1 LPRLGITVTDET
13 RADYVALWTESL
25 SMANVSEP
33 TWVLRHFHSPNLLWL
48 PERSGIARVGI
59 LDFQDA
65 LMGPAAY
72 DVASLLMD
80 ARVDIPADM
89 AITLLSRYVVGRVS
103 ADSKFSPDE
112 FARQYVTLG
121 AQRSSK
127 ILGIFARLAKRDGKR
142 QYLAHVPRVWGYLTR
157 ALSHPSL
164 AKLNQWYQENVPPPT
179 AENAPAEEQPLS
191 VS

>member
-1 LPRLGITVTDET
+1 
-13 RADYVALWTESL
+13 
-25 SMANVSEP
+25 
-33 TWVLRHFHSPNLLWL
+33 VLRDYHSPNLLWL
-48 PERSGIARVGI
+48 PSREGVAQVGI

-89 AITLLSRYVVGRVS
+89 AITLLSRYVVGRL
-103 ADSKFSPDE
+103 AANPKFSPDE

-142 QYLAHVPRVWGYLTR
+142 RYLAHLPRVWNYLTR

-164 AKLNQWYQENVPPPT
+164 AKLNQWYQENVPPPE
-179 AENAPAEEQPLS
+179 AEKAPAEQPLS

>member
-1 LPRLGITVTDET
+1 
-13 RADYVALWTESL
+13 
-25 SMANVSEP
+25 
-33 TWVLRHFHSPNLLWL
+33 
-48 PERSGIARVGI
+48 VGI

-65 LMGPAAY
+65 VMGPAAY

-89 AITLLSRYVVGRVS
+89 AIALLSRYVVCRVS
-103 ADSKFSPDE
+103 ADPKFSPDE

-121 AQRSSK
+121 AQRSTK

-142 QYLAHVPRVWGYLTR
+142 QYLAHLPRVWSYLSR

-164 AKLNQWYQENVPPPT
+164 SKLNQWYQDNVPPPL
-179 AENAPAEEQPLS
+179 ADNAPAPQPLS